1 MKRKVSVIT
10 TGGTIASKPIESG
23 MLNSGAIT
31 GEELADL
38 CQLPEEIEI
47 KIIDVFQLPSMHI
60 GFNEMIKIR
69 DVILEEFKDPNVSGV
84 VVTHGTDS
92 LEETAY
98 FLDLTIDDERTVVI
112 TGSQRSPFEVGSD
125 VFSNLSNSILVASEP
140 ITYGSGTVIVFNE
153 RIYSAKYVRKVHSSN
168 LQAFDV
174 FGHGYLGIID
184 SGIVRV
190 YQKPV
195 NREVYTNFDDV
206 VKVDIVKCYAGAT
219 GTVIDAFVKEG
230 AKGVILEG
238 VGRGQ
243 VSPYMMPS
251 IEQAVKNGVTV
262 VVTTS
267 AEEGRVYPVYDYL
280 GSAADLMRAGVIL
293 GGDYNSK
300 KARIKVAVLLSS
312 GNSVDHSSFEN

>member
-10 TGGTIASKPIESG
+10 TGGTIASKPIENG
-23 MLNSGAIT
+23 LLNSGAIT
-31 GEELADL
+31 GEELAAL

-60 GFNEMIKIR
+60 GFKEMLKIR
-69 DVILEEFKDPNVSGV
+69 DVILNEFEDPDVSGI

-98 FLDLTIDDERTVVI
+98 FLDLTIADERTVVI

-140 ITYGSGTVIVFNE
+140 ATYGSGTVVVFNE
-153 RIYSAKYVRKVHSSN
+153 RIYSARYIRKVHSSN

-184 SGIVRV
+184 SGVVRV

-195 NREVYTNFDDV
+195 NREVYKNLHKEP
-206 VKVDIVKCYAGAT
+206 KVDIIKCYSGAS
-219 GTVIDAFVKEG
+219 GTVIEALVDDGVEG
-230 AKGVILEG
+230 IILEG

-243 VSPYMMPS
+243 VSPYMMPA
-251 IEQAVKNGVTV
+251 INKAVSKGVHV

-267 AEEGRVYPVYDYL
+267 AEEGRVYPAYDYL
-280 GSAADLMRAGVIL
+280 GSAADLMRNGVVL

-300 KARIKVAVLLSS
+300 KARIKVAVLLAS
-312 GNSVDHSSFEN
+312 GNTIDKTVFEN

>member
-23 MLNSGAIT
+23 LLNSGAIT
-31 GEELADL
+31 GEELAAL

-47 KIIDVFQLPSMHI
+47 KIIDLFQLPSMHI
-60 GFNEMIKIR
+60 GFSEMMKIR
-69 DVILEEFKDPNVSGV
+69 EVILSEFNDPEVSGI

-98 FLDLTIDDERTVVI
+98 FLDLTVDDERTVVI

-140 ITYGSGTVIVFNE
+140 ATYGSGTVVVFNE

-184 SGIVRV
+184 SGMVRV

-195 NREVYTNFDDV
+195 NREVYMDIREIP
-206 VKVDIVKCYAGAT
+206 KVDIVKCYSGAT
-219 GTVIDAFVKEG
+219 GGIIDALVKEG
-230 AKGVILEG
+230 SKGIILEG

-243 VSPYMMPS
+243 VSPHMMPS
-251 IEQAVKNGVTV
+251 IQQAVNHGVTV

-300 KARIKVAVLLSS
+300 KARIKVAILLASKLDIDS
-312 GNSVDHSSFEN
+312 RSFDN

>member
-312 GNSVDHSSFEN
+312 GNSVDHGSFEN